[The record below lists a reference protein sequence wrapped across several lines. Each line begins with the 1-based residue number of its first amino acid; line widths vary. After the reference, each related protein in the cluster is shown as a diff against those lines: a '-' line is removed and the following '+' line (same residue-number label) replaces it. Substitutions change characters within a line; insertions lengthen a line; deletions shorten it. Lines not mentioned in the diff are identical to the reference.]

1 VGNGVPAAGPTGG
14 QLGKRPLGDG
24 EDAVEGGAFK
34 EVSRGEVERGRVAV
48 HPIS

>member
-1 VGNGVPAAGPTGG
+1 MEDEVMSNGGSTAGPTGG

-34 EVSRGEVERGRVAV
+34 EVS
-48 HPIS
+48 